1 MPSEASKY
9 IPFLDPNREAGKL
22 TTEDIGTD
30 TLLAVDIAAGAVGTP
45 ELADAA
51 VNKAKLSYE
60 VVAITVA
67 AAATSGTGTCTSGS
81 IILGYYPTGNQD
93 QLVDSVA
100 VSATTVTITLA
111 AAATAANTFN
121 VVLLKA

>member
-1 MPSEASKY
+1 MPSDAGKY
-9 IPFLDPNREAGKL
+9 IPFLDPNREGGKL
-22 TTEDIGTD
+22 MTEDIGTD
-30 TLLAVDIAAGAVGTP
+30 TLLAEDIAPGAVGTS

-51 VNKAKLSYE
+51 VNQSKLSYE

-81 IILGYYPTGNQD
+81 IILGYYSTGNQD

-100 VSATTVTITLA
+100 VSGTTVTITLA

>member
-9 IPFLDPNREAGKL
+9 IPFLDPNREGGKFK
-22 TTEDIGTD
+22 TEDIGTN
-30 TLLAVDIAAGAVGTP
+30 TLLAVDIAPGAVGTS

-51 VNKAKLSYE
+51 VNQSKLSYE

-81 IILGYYPTGNQD
+81 IILGYYSTGNQD

-100 VSATTVTITLA
+100 VSGTTVTITLA

>member
-1 MPSEASKY
+1 MPSDAGKY
-9 IPFLDPNREAGKL
+9 IPFLDPNREAGKFK
-22 TTEDIGTD
+22 TEDIGTD
-30 TLLAVDIAAGAVGTP
+30 TLLAEDIAPGAVGTS

-51 VNKAKLSYE
+51 VNQSKLSYE

>member
-1 MPSEASKY
+1 MPSDAGKY
-9 IPFLDPNREAGKL
+9 IPFLDPNREAGKFK
-22 TTEDIGTD
+22 TEDIGTD
-30 TLLAVDIAAGAVGTP
+30 TLLAEDIAPGAVGTS

-51 VNKAKLSYE
+51 VNQSKLSYE

-81 IILGYYPTGNQD
+81 IILGYYSTGNQD

-100 VSATTVTITLA
+100 VSGTTVTITLA

>member
-1 MPSEASKY
+1 MASEASKY
-9 IPFLDPNREAGKL
+9 IPFLDPNREAGQFKS
-22 TTEDIGTD
+22 EDIGTD
-30 TLLAVDIAAGAVGTP
+30 TLLAVDIADGAVGNS
-45 ELADAA
+45 ELANAA
-51 VNKAKLSYE
+51 VSKAKLSYE

>member
-1 MPSEASKY
+1 MASEASKY
-9 IPFLDPNREAGKL
+9 IPFLDPNREAGKFK
-22 TTEDIGTD
+22 TEDIG
-30 TLLAVDIAAGAVGTP
+30 I
-45 ELADAA
+45 
-51 VNKAKLSYE
+51 E